1 MTDYFDKVRLHCNCG
16 HWSVSFGITDNDVPK
31 QNSSVL
37 KMETNLVTTTT
48 SFSAVTEG
56 NGK

>member
-1 MTDYFDKVRLHCNCG
+1 VA
-16 HWSVSFGITDNDVPK
+16 FGLTDNDAPK

-37 KMETNLVTTTT
+37 KMETNLVTTT

-56 NGK
+56 NGKWQTVNLPLCMP